1 MHAKQNNVATGAI
14 AYLLAI
20 LNAIILREALV
31 SDPRWY
37 RLAWITVPL
46 LVLSLVLMRRN
57 ISDK

>member
-1 MHAKQNNVATGAI
+1 MHGNQRNVAAGAI

-20 LNAIILREALV
+20 LNAIILKEALV

-46 LVLSLVLMRRN
+46 LVLSVVFMRRN
-57 ISDK
+57 VSNK